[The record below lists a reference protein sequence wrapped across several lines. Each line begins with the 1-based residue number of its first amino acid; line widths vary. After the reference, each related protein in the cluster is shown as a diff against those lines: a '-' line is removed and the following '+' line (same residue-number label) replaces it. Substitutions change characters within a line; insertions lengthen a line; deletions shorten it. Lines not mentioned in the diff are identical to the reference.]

1 MRKLKVK
8 SVLLLMLTYICL
20 FSVCQAYALEERN
33 IYVGD
38 IINIKLSS
46 NIYTEEDIRE
56 KFKDFEI
63 VHLKKEE
70 DVYLIGLRTFE
81 TGKKNVKLGDKE
93 IEVVVY
99 STLEGK
105 EDRELIDGDSSYE
118 KVGINRVY
126 GYFLYGT
133 LAVFLFV
140 STLYI
145 IRLIRGKNKAEL
157 TPRGRF
163 WSSFK
168 KANLH
173 DEESLAFM
181 KSIFKRYM
189 EEVYSCSI
197 KGKTSCE
204 IVREIKEVE
213 GLQEHMYQIK
223 KWFKK
228 CDSYT
233 FSRIISTAEEKQKL
247 FNELEELVEYME
259 YMEQIKEGEV
269 I

>member
-8 SVLLLMLTYICL
+8 SVLLLMLIYICL
-20 FSVCQAYALEERN
+20 FSVCQAYALEERK

-38 IINIKLSS
+38 IINIKISS
-46 NIYTEEDIRE
+46 SVYTEEDIRE

-70 DVYLIGLRTFE
+70 DAYLIGLRTFE
-81 TGKKNVKLGDKE
+81 TGKKSVKLGDKE

-105 EDRELIDGDSSYE
+105 EDRGLIDGDSSYE
-118 KVGINRVY
+118 KVGINMIY
-126 GYFLYGT
+126 GFFLYTT
-133 LAVFLFV
+133 LAVFLFAL
-140 STLYI
+140 TFYI
-145 IRLIRGKNKAEL
+145 IRLIRGKNETEF
-157 TPRGRF
+157 TPCERF
-163 WSSFK
+163 WNSLK
-168 KANLH
+168 KANLQN
-173 DEESLAFM
+173 EESLAFM
-181 KSIFKRYM
+181 KGIFKRYM

-213 GLQEHMYQIK
+213 GLQEHMQQIK

-228 CDSYT
+228 CDHYT
-233 FSRIISTAEEKQKL
+233 FSPIISTVEEKQKL
-247 FNELEELVEYME
+247 FNELEELVQNME
-259 YMEQIKEGEV
+259 EIKEGEG